1 MGHHENLRYRVFG
14 KKLGRLLLA
23 SITTIML
30 CMPLAPAFA
39 MPQSLSASA
48 TESEPCS
55 YAANSDVSANAD
67 MSRTVWVSR
76 KGTKYH
82 YSSTCSGMKNPIAM
96 TLQQALD
103 AGKSPCSKCV
113 HEKPIPDPEPTP
125 TPDPSPTPTP
135 TPDPSPTPDPDPE
148 PAPGPYDNLSTRLA
162 GEDAV
167 QTASIIASEAFGDS
181 TWAILA
187 RDDDFAD
194 AMSATGLAGALNA
207 PIVLTDRHGLSSEAA
222 TTLSELGVEN
232 VYIIGGQGAMPGAFE
247 SQLRAIGVS
256 HAERIFG
263 NEAYD
268 TSAVCADRIAKLDNA
283 CDYAIVAYGQNFQDA
298 LSMSSFAY
306 KYHVPIFLQTYGSNS
321 SYRHL
326 TDDALAML
334 NGTGAYAQAKV
345 FVAGG
350 AGAVSQDSAEHALDG
365 GLRGGQ
371 RLWGDSGYDTSEAI
385 AEFMTDQHLLSAGT
399 ICLASGALKP
409 GGSDAL
415 AGAALAGKAGGIMLL
430 TNGNADIESTDTTTV
445 DGFLTANASVAENVF
460 ILGGTYVMPTALKNT
475 IDEILHAARIKVSAD
490 SSKVHFIDVGQGDSE
505 LVELPNGQIMLIDAG
520 TPPQS
525 GNQVANEIK
534 SLGYSRIDYLVATH
548 PHADHIG
555 GMAEIINSF
564 DIGEIYM
571 PKVST
576 TTATYE
582 NLLDAIAAKGLSI
595 HTAKAGVTIAA
606 DNTFSVQ
613 IISPMLDDYADI
625 NDWSAIIRYNT
636 ASKNVLFTGD
646 AGKDVIRDTNPGKID
661 VLKVSHH
668 GSRTGT
674 DEALATELSP
684 AYAVISC
691 GLNNSYGHPHE
702 EVLDALKGT
711 QLYRTDLQG
720 TIDMTI
726 DANGI
731 SIASSKNNEL
741 DTHNLLL
748 AA

>member
-125 TPDPSPTPTP
+125 TPDPSPPPTP

-505 LVELPNGQIMLIDAG
+505 LVELPNGQTMLIDAG
-520 TPPQS
+520 TPQS

>member
-445 DGFLTANASVAENVF
+445 DGFLAANASVAENVF

-505 LVELPNGQIMLIDAG
+505 LVELPNGQTMLIDAG
-520 TPPQS
+520 TPQS

>member
-55 YAANSDVSANAD
+55 YTANGDVIANAD

-162 GEDAV
+162 GDDAV
-167 QTASIIASEAFGDS
+167 QTASIIASEAFDDS

-222 TTLSELGVEN
+222 ATLSQLGVEN
-232 VYIIGGQGAMPGAFE
+232 VYIIGGQGAMPGSFE
-247 SQLRAIGVS
+247 SQLRAIGVT
-256 HAERIFG
+256 HVERVFG

-268 TSAVCADRIAKLDNA
+268 TSVVCADRIAKLDNA

-371 RLWGDSGYDTSEAI
+371 RLWGNSGYDTSEAI
-385 AEFMTDQHLLSAGT
+385 AEFMTEQHLLSAGT

-415 AGAALAGKAGGIMLL
+415 AGAALAGKAGGVMLL
-430 TNGNADIESTDTTTV
+430 TNGNPDIESTDTTTI

-505 LVELPNGQIMLIDAG
+505 LVELPNGQTMLIDAG
-520 TPPQS
+520 TPQS

-564 DIGEIYM
+564 DISEIYM

-606 DNTFSVQ
+606 DDSFSVQ
-613 IISPMLDDYADI
+613 IISPKLDDYTDI

-646 AGKDVIRDTNPGKID
+646 AGKDVIHDANPGKVD

-674 DEALATELSP
+674 DEALVTELSP

-691 GLNNSYGHPHE
+691 GFNNSYGHPHE
-702 EVLDALKGT
+702 EVLDVLKGT

-741 DTHNLLL
+741 DTHKLLL